1 MLISLLMHDPKLII
15 LDEPFVGLDPN
26 AIDFLV
32 NEIRRRASEGAII
45 LYSTHVLEVA
55 EKLCNKLVILD
66 HGKAVVNDTME
77 SILKKA
83 PLNEIFKDVT
93 SDE

>member
-1 MLISLLMHDPKLII
+1 M
-15 LDEPFVGLDPN
+15 
-26 AIDFLV
+26 

-77 SILKKA
+77 SILKKHH
-83 PLNEIFKDVT
+83 
-93 SDE
+93 

>member
-1 MLISLLMHDPKLII
+1 M
-15 LDEPFVGLDPN
+15 
-26 AIDFLV
+26 